1 MDRSIGKFGLQ
12 KLIGNYE
19 TEVKILKQTVEK
31 YFRIFYMSPNAVG
44 LVRED
49 GTFAEINPSFTLITG
64 FAKEETLGKTMQ
76 DLGVWFNINDRE
88 KILKMLAGSNKVQK
102 IELPLYKKNGEII
115 HAQLLLRKVFLHEHF
130 FYMVVGQDISKQ
142 VAIEAMQRKQEE
154 ELLISR
160 NKLSTA
166 ATLANIGPWEYD
178 AKREQFDFCDEFYA
192 ILGTN
197 LVREGRF
204 MGFDEYMREFV
215 HPDDFWMFADEK
227 VLLSPPEQEN
237 SLPPADIIHRIIK
250 RDGAV
255 RTVIVRRRFIR
266 DPDGNLIKACGTT
279 QDITEQILIEEK
291 QRKQA
296 EIIEQ
301 MAYYDSL
308 TGLPNKNNLYKWLT
322 EQMAQSKAGNLEG
335 IVLFIDLDQLKMF
348 NDAYGHNFGD
358 RIIVTASRRILEV
371 MDKKAFLAR
380 IGGDKF
386 VIVLLGKYHN
396 GQVKVVANKIINALG
411 KKQEHLETGIH
422 ITASIGIAHY
432 PKDGDTADEIIKNAE
447 NAMYKAKKHGKN
459 CWGFYDESMQIEAR
473 KEIRMI
479 EGLRAAIKLGELSLV
494 YQPQIVF
501 PQKTVG
507 GVEALLRWDSHEF
520 GNVSPAKF
528 IPLAEQSDL
537 INSIGKW
544 AMTKVCSF
552 AGRLA
557 KSGSDN
563 IRVAVNISARQVVSE
578 DFVKTISNAIKSAG
592 IEPKQLEIELT
603 ESLLMT
609 SLEDAISKL
618 NKVKEMGVNL
628 ALDDFGTGYSSLTY
642 LRKLPVGIIK
652 IDKSF
657 IDMIETDD
665 LGAKMIVAII
675 NMAKAINLT
684 VVAEGVETE
693 KQMEYL
699 LNEGCTNIQGYLL
712 CKPLQEDE
720 VYKFIQHYN
729 KGL

>member
-1 MDRSIGKFGLQ
+1 MSDYYYEYNRDDTYCYPDSFVLKNKMNIIDETELKIAEREITVIRLAEILETPIKGKFDFKHFKAIHQYLFADIYIWAG
-12 KLIGNYE
+12 KTRTVDIAKGNLFCRSE
-19 TEVKILKQTVEK
+19 FIEEQATEL
-31 YFRIFYMSPNAVG
+31 
-44 LVRED
+44 
-49 GTFAEINPSFTLITG
+49 
-64 FAKEETLGKTMQ
+64 FAK
-76 DLGVWFNINDRE
+76 
-88 KILKMLAGSNKVQK
+88 
-102 IELPLYKKNGEII
+102 
-115 HAQLLLRKVFLHEHF
+115 LHEQI

-142 VAIEAMQRKQEE
+142 VAIEATQRQQEE
-154 ELLISR
+154 ALLISR

-166 ATLANIGPWEYD
+166 AALANIGPWEYD
-178 AKREQFDFCDEFYA
+178 AKKERFEFDDEFYA
-192 ILGTN
+192 IYGTDS
-197 LVREGRF
+197 VREGKF
-204 MGFDEYMREFV
+204 MSFDEYMREFV
-215 HPDDFWMFADEK
+215 HPDDLWMFEGEK
-227 VLLSPPEQEN
+227 ELLAQQSGEINAVPG
-237 SLPPADIIHRIIK
+237 DTTHRIIR
-250 RDGAV
+250 RDGVV
-255 RTVIVRRRFIR
+255 RTVLVRRRFLR
-266 DPDGNLIKACGTT
+266 DADGKMLKAYGTN
-279 QDITEQILIEEK
+279 QDITERITFEEN
-291 QRKQA
+291 QRKQ
-296 EIIEQ
+296 EDIIRH

-308 TGLPNKNNLYKWLT
+308 TGLPNKNNLHKWLT
-322 EQMAQSKAGNLEG
+322 EQMGQAKEGNLEG
-335 IVLFIDLDQLKMF
+335 IVLFIDLGQLKMF

-371 MDKKAFLAR
+371 MDKNAFLAR

-386 VIVLLGKYHN
+386 VIVLLGEYHN

-411 KKQEHLETGIH
+411 KKQEHVETGIH

-432 PKDGDTADEIIKNAE
+432 PKDGDTAEEIIKNAE
-447 NAMYKAKKHGKN
+447 NAMYKAKKRGKN
-459 CWGFYDESMQIEAR
+459 CWEFYDESMQIEAR
-473 KEIRMI
+473 REIRMI

-507 GVEALLRWDSHEF
+507 GVEALLRWESPEF
-520 GNVSPAKF
+520 GKVPPTQF
-528 IPLAEQSDL
+528 IPLAEQSGL

-544 AMTKVCSF
+544 AMTKACSF

-557 KSGSDN
+557 KNGNDN
-563 IRVAVNISARQVVSE
+563 IRVAVNISARQVAAE

-592 IEPKQLEIELT
+592 IEAKQLEIEIT

-609 SLEDAISKL
+609 SLEGAISKL

-693 KQMEYL
+693 KQLEYL
-699 LNEGCTNIQGYLL
+699 LDEGCTHVQGYLL

-720 VYKFIQHYN
+720 VYKFIQRYN